1 MTNCSRQ
8 SLSFPPCRGR
18 SIAANLDGGEIS
30 SDGGALLLRET
41 DRRLKLRGA
50 IARGLADHRHQA
62 SCEHGLLS
70 RIRQRIHALALG
82 YADPGAKF
90 SVLFHPPLQ
99 ARQASETMG
108 AHAVHA
114 EPGSRVPHRGHAGR
128 HAYHLFAAISRIT
141 SSSRSRSTRGFFRR
155 AFASCSL
162 FSSPTWRGCM
172 QRIDAATRTA
182 SAQRPGTFEPS
193 PPPRGRM
200 TLERH

>member
-1 MTNCSRQ
+1 MTNYNRQ
-8 SLSFPPCRGR
+8 SLRFPPCRGR

-41 DRRLKLRGA
+41 DRRLNLRGA
-50 IARGLADHRHQA
+50 IARVLADPRRQA

-70 RIRQRIHALALG
+70 LIRQRIYALALG
-82 YADPGAKF
+82 YEDPGPKF
-90 SVLFHPPLQ
+90 SAFFHPLLQ

-108 AHAVHA
+108 ALAVHA
-114 EPGSRVPHRGHAGR
+114 EPGSRVPHRGHAVR
-128 HAYHLFAAISRIT
+128 NAYHLFAATSRIA
-141 SSSRSRSTRGFFRR
+141 SSSRSRSARGFFKR
-155 AFASCSL
+155 AFSSCSL

>member
-41 DRRLKLRGA
+41 DRQLKLRGA
-50 IARGLADHRHQA
+50 IARGLADPRRQA

-70 RIRQRIHALALG
+70 RIRQRIYALALG
-82 YADPGAKF
+82 YADPGPKF
-90 SVLFHPPLQ
+90 SALFHPLLQ
-99 ARQASETMG
+99 ARQASEVMG
-108 AHAVHA
+108 ALAVHA
-114 EPGSRVPHRGHAGR
+114 EPGSRVPHRGHAVR
-128 HAYHLFAAISRIT
+128 HAYHLAATCRIA
-141 SSSRSRSTRGFFRR
+141 SSSRSRSARGFLRR
-155 AFASCSL
+155 AFSSCSL

-182 SAQRPGTFEPS
+182 SAQRPGTFAPS
-193 PPPRGRM
+193 PPLRGRM